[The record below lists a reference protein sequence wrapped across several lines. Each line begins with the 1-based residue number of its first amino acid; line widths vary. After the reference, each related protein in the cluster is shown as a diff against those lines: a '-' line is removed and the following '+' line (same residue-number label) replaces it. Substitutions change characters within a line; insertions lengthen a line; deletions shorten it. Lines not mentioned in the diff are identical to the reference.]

1 MILVTVDM
9 SLPPDLDD
17 DDREHDG
24 HDDRHPIDAPKVK
37 FHLCSFLSEG
47 VERPCKRNADHQ
59 HRGDR
64 LRPTAV
70 GGGGRENQYETDFP

>member
-1 MILVTVDM
+1 MIFVTVDT
-9 SLPPDLDD
+9 SLPPDLDND
-17 DDREHDG
+17 DCEHDG
-24 HDDRHPIDAPKVK
+24 DDDRHPIDAPKVK

-47 VERPCKRNADHQ
+47 IECPCKRNADHQ

-70 GGGGRENQYETDFP
+70 GGGGGENQHESHFP